1 MKTSFKYIMLA
12 FAVVSAAATLQSCS
26 DDDSTYTVGP
36 QSEGAYLYADFSS
49 KTYLPADE
57 QTFTI
62 KLGRTSTSGSQ
73 TISLN
78 CDGEEFTA
86 PTSVT
91 FQDGESTVSVPV
103 SFNLEI
109 GSSATAVFTIPT
121 SESTVYGDDTLSV
134 TVSRDYTWESAGT
147 AEFVDGF
154 YSGLTATVEV
164 EKAKEGNNL
173 YKFVSPMTTLFR
185 QNGEE
190 DLPGAIDFQFT
201 MDEEG
206 NVSIDEGQY
215 DLESGTSLIG
225 YYMYYVPSYYPSY
238 CNISNNGG
246 DIVINSLWTDG
257 ASLYT
262 GYWEFN
268 WTNGYP
274 LQ

>member
-12 FAVVSAAATLQSCS
+12 FVAVSAAATLQSCS
-26 DDDSTYTVGP
+26 DDDSTYTAGP

-62 KLGRTSTSGSQ
+62 QVGRTTTSGSQ

-78 CDGEEFTA
+78 CEGEEFTA

-91 FQDGESTVSVPV
+91 FKDGESTVSVPV

-121 SESTVYGDDTLSV
+121 SESSVYGDDTLSV
-134 TVSRDYTWESAGT
+134 SVSRDYTWESAGT

-154 YSGLTATVEV
+154 YSGLTATVAV
-164 EKAKEGNNL
+164 EKAKEGDHL

-185 QNGEE
+185 QNGEAT
-190 DLPGAIDFQFT
+190 LPGALDFQFT
-201 MDEEG
+201 MDDEG

-215 DLESGTSLIG
+215 PLESGTSLIG
-225 YYMYYVPSYYPSY
+225 YYMYYVPSSYPSY
-238 CNISNNGG
+238 CNISNDGG

-257 ASLYT
+257 TSLYT
-262 GYWEFN
+262 GYWEFV
-268 WTNGYP
+268 WTEGYP